1 MNWDHAPQNWNETI
15 KKLGFIFINFLGVFK
30 FFEIKRD
37 SENLSHADMFLLQR
51 ILFSYLP
58 YVVVFF
64 ALAFVLSDEPTAVIN
79 VKDSI
84 N

>member
-1 MNWDHAPQNWNETI
+1 
-15 KKLGFIFINFLGVFK
+15 
-30 FFEIKRD
+30 
-37 SENLSHADMFLLQR
+37 MFLLQR